1 MFLKRKVEVQN
12 KKLNNMFISV
22 RSHVIMFLTF
32 ICNYNYII
40 IRFAT
45 FRVN

>member
-22 RSHVIMFLTF
+22 RSQVIMFLTF
-32 ICNYNYII
+32 HIQL
-40 IRFAT
+40 
-45 FRVN
+45 